1 MVAILS
7 FGAVRRAPA
16 RVPSWDRRRK
26 TLSHGRGARYGGPEG
41 RSGLDDTVALSGRFA
56 PGARPGASPRAQRR
70 HQRRHGRRQFAVRAA
85 LLVGA
90 IGLPTVAAQGQW
102 ATSLRSA
109 IGFGDER
116 VALTPMPFE
125 TPGES
130 FPGSA
135 FYFLE
140 DAPRLATDLS
150 DLREDEGVLET
161 VEFAE
166 SHGAGAAAQAF
177 RQAGNGLDK
186 ARALQCLS
194 MAVYYEAASESYEGQ
209 QAVAQVVLNRVAHPA
224 YPASVCGVVFQGS
237 ERKTGCQF
245 SFTCDGS
252 MRRIPSRQ
260 GWARAQSVALGAL
273 AGGVFRPIGLATH
286 YHTNYVNPYW
296 AASLDLVG
304 TIGAHR
310 FYRWKG
316 GAGRAGAFSQGYA
329 GTEPLAAAGT
339 RQSVSE
345 TSQSAGAAMPP
356 PNSALGT
363 DGKADAP
370 VGAAAPAVRG
380 DMRGDTLP
388 LSGQVKKEYANS
400 GRWIREPGKTQ

>member
-1 MVAILS
+1 MADS
-7 FGAVRRAPA
+7 
-16 RVPSWDRRRK
+16 D
-26 TLSHGRGARYGGPEG
+26 
-41 RSGLDDTVALSGRFA
+41 
-56 PGARPGASPRAQRR
+56 
-70 HQRRHGRRQFAVRAA
+70 GRRQARSARAA
-85 LLVGA
+85 MPRAARRAELKRSRRQLAARLGVLGLA
-90 IGLPTVAAQGQW
+90 IAVPTYAAQSELGEG
-102 ATSLRSA
+102 LRSA
-109 IGFGDER
+109 MGLEDER

-125 TPGES
+125 TAGES

-150 DLREDEGVLET
+150 ELRQEEGTLET
-161 VEFAE
+161 VAFAE

-177 RQAGNGLDK
+177 RQSGGGLDK

-252 MRRIPSRQ
+252 MRRTPSRAS
-260 GWARAQSVALGAL
+260 WARAQSVALGAL
-273 AGGVFRPIGLATH
+273 AGSVYRPIGLATH

-296 AASLDLVG
+296 AASLDYIR

-316 GAGRAGAFSQGYA
+316 RAGQAGAFTDGYA
-329 GTEPLAAAGT
+329 GIEPGAAARAQSVADTTGSPAPLA
-339 RQSVSE
+339 V
-345 TSQSAGAAMPP
+345 PP
-356 PNSALGT
+356 PNSALGVDNKPDT
-363 DGKADAP
+363 P
-370 VGAAAPAVRG
+370 VGAPAAASPPAKTDNLPQSGRVR
-380 DMRGDTLP
+380 D
-388 LSGQVKKEYANS
+388 EYANS
-400 GRWIREPGKTQ
+400 GRWIRDPGKKD